1 MGPIYYRNADGALLV
16 YDITDADTF
25 VRAKNWVK
33 ELRKVVG
40 NDIKITIAGN
50 KCDMVK
56 ARQVDEKEAEEFAQ
70 QVGATH
76 LLTSAKANKN
86 VDEAFLDITRRILQQ
101 RQGGGGSG
109 SGGNLSNSGNS
120 NNNSS
125 SSNNLSGN
133 GGGSSSNSGVAVA
146 DTRRQSSR
154 SESRMY
160 GQQGLQIV
168 DDGAEKNGAGGS
180 KCC

>member
-101 RQGGGGSG
+101 RQGGGG
-109 SGGNLSNSGNS
+109 GNLSNSGNN

-168 DDGAEKNGAGGS
+168 DDGADKNGAGGS

>member
-25 VRAKNWVK
+25 ARAKNWVK

-50 KCDMVK
+50 KCDMAK

-101 RQGGGGSG
+101 RQGGGSG
-109 SGGNLSNSGNS
+109 GGNLSNSGN
-120 NNNSS
+120 NNNNNS

-133 GGGSSSNSGVAVA
+133 GGVAVA

-168 DDGAEKNGAGGS
+168 DDGADKNGVGSS